1 MHSSFHSS
9 IQVLADLPLAPDKR
23 VLFNALG
30 HTPELGPPQAHAI
43 ADEFGSLGCLM
54 AQLMD
59 PAMCAGLAQC
69 ALRLACC
76 GGVVCGMM
84 HLGFRASRCL
94 RVLVLGV
101 IARTGWGLS

>member
-1 MHSSFHSS
+1 M
-9 IQVLADLPLAPDKR
+9 LADLPLAPDKR

-59 PAMCAGLAQC
+59 PAMCARPCWMCDA
-69 ALRLACC
+69 A
-76 GGVVCGMM
+76 GM
-84 HLGFRASRCL
+84 L
-94 RVLVLGV
+94 
-101 IARTGWGLS
+101 